1 MVINKDQK
9 LSNEFTKALAKAKS
23 CSRPILYSEVQAID
37 YIDAYSFFEVTKESY
52 EGSRFFWKNAEG
64 NHYLVGIGIGYSLQ
78 STYKNNRFFHLEKEW
93 KELLKDAVINREP
106 NVKGTGTGPT
116 MVGGLSFDPLKNKTS
131 LWKSFGDISM
141 FIPKFMLTIIDDKTY
156 LTTNIV
162 CTSLDNN
169 SLIDKVIKEREN
181 LFNVTND
188 MKKKQASILKMHE
201 VDPEGWKTSV
211 DTIVERLK
219 QKEADKVVLAR
230 ELDLVFNGKVSV
242 ERVLEQLRNQ
252 QSTSYIFSLE
262 SGVDCFIGATP
273 ERLAL
278 LENQI
283 IKTAGVA
290 GSIPRGKTQ
299 EEDEQ
304 LGNELLNDH
313 KNLVEHHFVVDM
325 IKASMEKV
333 CSTLT
338 IPNQVALLKTKHI
351 QHLYTPIEGKLKE
364 NHTLL
369 SIVDLLHPTPAL
381 GGLPKEKAK
390 EMIREVETLDRGL
403 YGGPIGWMDYQ
414 GNGEFAVA
422 IRSGLIQGDRA
433 TLFAGCGVVED
444 SDAQSEY
451 LETKVKF
458 NPMLSALGG
467 VKE

>member
-23 CSRPILYSEVQAID
+23 YSRPILYSEVQAIHH
-37 YIDAYSFFEVTKESY
+37 IDAYSFFEATKASY

-64 NHYLVGIGIGYSLQ
+64 NYYLVGIGIGYSLQ
-78 STYKNNRFFHLEKEW
+78 STYTNNRFFHLENEW
-93 KELLKDAVINREP
+93 KELLKDAIISSESQ
-106 NVKGTGTGPT
+106 VKGTGPT

-141 FIPKFMLTIIDDKTY
+141 FIPKFMLTIIDNKTY
-156 LTTNIV
+156 LTTNII
-162 CTSLDNN
+162 CTSLDNE
-169 SLIDKVIKEREN
+169 SLIDKVTKEREN
-181 LFNVTND
+181 LLKLKGDIPVT
-188 MKKKQASILKMHE
+188 QASILKMHE
-201 VDPEGWKTSV
+201 VDPEAWKNSV
-211 DTIVERLK
+211 ETIVERLK
-219 QKEADKVVLAR
+219 QKEANKVVLAR
-230 ELDLVFNGKVSV
+230 ELDLQLDKKVSI
-242 ERVLEQLRNQ
+242 ERILEQLRIH

-278 LENQI
+278 LEDQV

-299 EEDEQ
+299 EEDDQ